1 MNKAKKITE
10 RGITLIALVITI
22 VILIILATVTLNAL
36 FGENGLINRAQGGTE
51 EYNKSEIME
60 RITILQSEYVIEK
73 AMDRSTNFADLLSKN
88 LQVGV
93 AENEDGSYL
102 FTIDGWQVVLTE
114 NEVISIEKVNINSD
128 KIYPSVASMKA
139 DIELTEGKLV
149 QTQGYWDKKYD
160 GGAYYDIVSSTSLTV
175 DDRKCIKLDNGLYAE
190 LHPINDTVTVNQF
203 GAYGDGEHDDAEA
216 INKALNSGFSNIKF
230 ESSEYRINSRID
242 IYTNNISILGND
254 ATIFYDDDF
263 RFVDDFIIRIYKS
276 KTEYINNVSL
286 NNLKIIDRMTKHEPE
301 YFMLKIRYAE
311 NIYVYKCSL
320 EVYSIEGNNNRSAT
334 NIDVREYWNNIV
346 IDGCNLINTTNG
358 PVGGTIWIRT
368 GKKGTGNLTMKNNY
382 IKKSCHDETI
392 AIFGTTATEENFVD
406 NVYIDN
412 NTIEIDDTLVESKSY
427 PVINFGNNADK
438 ITNINFTNNNLT
450 VKAGGRFIHVYNAEN
465 VLIANNTMNLTSIM
479 YLDYMSWFE
488 EDDNS
493 TNVVLTGNNI
503 ELSAEQSMNNRIFCN
518 LDDVNNNSIKINI
531 NIESLFYK
539 CLNVCENDIT
549 IMNKL
554 ESQYSSIFNISGVK
568 LDKSIFIENNTF
580 NIDSEVGSNF
590 NEIRLFN
597 FNSDELNGNKVII
610 TNNNIKDNLENSKSY
625 KIYFQNM
632 KDTAPQTVYASG
644 NNFGNFT
651 QIGFWQNSTEY
662 NFEEK

>member
-216 INKALNSGFSNIKF
+216 INKALNSGFSNLKY